1 MSSFC
6 RMSDNLDTSEQRHLS
21 CRRCWV
27 GDHAPFSDS
36 QYTITHKSCSDVYIK
51 PKVKPDVQVTQVS
64 QHCAMCR
71 KQPLSRNTVATNLYQ
86 CLNRNCSWTCDQ
98 HHLKI
103 NSVRKPT
110 PVVAV
115 LLALNRLY
123 HVAICAVWKRMRTHS
138 HTQDWHTHDTHQR
151 QRSYI
156 CLITSFL

>member
-103 NSVRKPT
+103 NSVRNRPR
-110 PVVAV
+110 
-115 LLALNRLY
+115 LLLFGWRWTVFITSRSALFGSGCGRILI
-123 HVAICAVWKRMRTHS
+123 HRT
-138 HTQDWHTHDTHQR
+138 DTHTTH
-151 QRSYI
+151 
-156 CLITSFL
+156 TSANVRIFV